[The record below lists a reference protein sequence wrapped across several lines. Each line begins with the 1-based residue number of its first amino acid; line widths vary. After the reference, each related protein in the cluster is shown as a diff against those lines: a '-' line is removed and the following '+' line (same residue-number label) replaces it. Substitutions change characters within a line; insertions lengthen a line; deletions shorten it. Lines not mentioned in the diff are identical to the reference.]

1 MTIPSNTRTYLP
13 TLVKILLS
21 VCGFIG
27 RYRVT
32 ILKYM
37 PPDSEA
43 LLDAVMVACDALR
56 IVVEAQLPTD

>member
-13 TLVKILLS
+13 TLTKILLS

-37 PPDSEA
+37 PPDSET